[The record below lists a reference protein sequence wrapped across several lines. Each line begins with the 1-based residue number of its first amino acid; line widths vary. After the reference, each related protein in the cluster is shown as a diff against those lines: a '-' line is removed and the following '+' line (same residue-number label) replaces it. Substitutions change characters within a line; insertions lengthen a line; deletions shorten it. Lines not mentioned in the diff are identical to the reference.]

1 MHGGCSVAQL
11 CLTICNTMDSSM
23 PGFLVH
29 HHIKKM
35 AQFHVHSDG
44 DDIKTSCP
52 LLSASYSAFSLSQHQ
67 GLFHLSQFFD
77 QVGGQSI
84 GVSTSTSVLPMN
96 IQDWFP
102 SGLTGL
108 ISLQSRGLS
117 RFYSNITVQKHQF
130 FGTQLSLWSNSHPYM
145 TNGKTIALT
154 RWTFVSKVMCLLF
167 NMLCL
172 CSS

>member
-52 LLSASYSAFSLSQHQ
+52 LLSGSSSAFSLSQHQ

-96 IQDWFP
+96 IQD
-102 SGLTGL
+102 
-108 ISLQSRGLS
+108 
-117 RFYSNITVQKHQF
+117 
-130 FGTQLSLWSNSHPYM
+130 
-145 TNGKTIALT
+145 
-154 RWTFVSKVMCLLF
+154 
-167 NMLCL
+167 
-172 CSS
+172 